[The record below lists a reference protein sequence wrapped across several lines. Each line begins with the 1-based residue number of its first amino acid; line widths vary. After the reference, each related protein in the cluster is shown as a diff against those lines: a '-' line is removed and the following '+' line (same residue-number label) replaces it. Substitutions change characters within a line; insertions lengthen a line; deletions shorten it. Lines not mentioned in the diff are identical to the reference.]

1 MEIEAARQE
10 LQNTFG
16 SGRDWEIRLRS
27 WGAPYCICVHVT
39 NAKLQEKFTG
49 GTIDEV
55 MDQVRK
61 WIEES
66 GRRRKG

>member
-1 MEIEAARQE
+1 MTIEAARQE

-27 WGAPYCICVHVT
+27 WGAPYCICVHVHY
-39 NAKLQEKFTG
+39 AKLQEKFTG
-49 GTIDEV
+49 GTIDEA
-55 MDQVRK
+55 MDRMRK

-66 GRRRKG
+66 DCRRRE